1 MTIQEHIESLSI
13 DKQFKLAI
21 RLLNLAVPIWHNYAE
36 NGNLHYRDS
45 VVGLQHS
52 VDKNLLTNTLR
63 LVGKYCSANLNQKLL
78 AKDDE
83 LLGLKMLF
91 SDPIIA
97 LQDDDWNLPKDVE
110 NVFYG
115 IYNILNAAL
124 GEEVTMFGEST
135 IYISINQALTA
146 LDFSGQIATEELKAM
161 MYLDSD

>member
-21 RLLNLAVPIWHNYAE
+21 RLLNLAVPIWHKFAE
-36 NGNLHYRDS
+36 NGNLNYRDS

-52 VDKNLLTNTLR
+52 VDINLLTNTLR
-63 LVGKYCSANLNQKLL
+63 LVGKYGSANLNQKVL

-83 LLGLKMLF
+83 LLGLKMQF

-97 LQDDDWNLPKDVE
+97 LQDDDWNLPKDVK

-124 GEEVTMFGEST
+124 GEEMTIFGEST
-135 IYISINQALTA
+135 IYISIIQALTA
-146 LDFSGQIATEELKAM
+146 LDFSGQITTEELKAM
-161 MYLDSD
+161 MYLESD